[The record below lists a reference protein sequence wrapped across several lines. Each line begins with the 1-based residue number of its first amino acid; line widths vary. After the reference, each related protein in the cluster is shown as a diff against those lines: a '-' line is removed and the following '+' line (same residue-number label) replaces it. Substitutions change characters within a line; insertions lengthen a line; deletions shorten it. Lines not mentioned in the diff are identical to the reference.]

1 MLNTIQAAKPHRKI
15 MKKPRKIKP
24 EKAIAATAETKPLPS
39 TEVGELLVDKAPSD
53 APQKPWYLYLI
64 ECQDGTYYA
73 GITTNVAKR
82 YQTHVNG
89 KGAKYTRARKPKRLL
104 GAREYVNRSEAA
116 KAEWAIKQL
125 DKREKPQFLRA
136 VADEISAPF
145 MV

>member
-1 MLNTIQAAKPHRKI
+1 MVNTIQAAKPSRTI

-24 EKAIAATAETKPLPS
+24 ENVVASIAQTVPS
-39 TEVGELLVDKAPSD
+39 PATEVGERLVDKAPPD

-73 GITTNVAKR
+73 GITTDVEKR
-82 YQTHVNG
+82 YQTHVDG

-104 GAREYVNRSEAA
+104 GARKYVNRSEAA
-116 KAEWAIKQL
+116 KAEWVIKQL
-125 DKREKPQFLRA
+125 DKREKPKFLQA

-145 MV
+145 LV

>member
-1 MLNTIQAAKPHRKI
+1 

-24 EKAIAATAETKPLPS
+24 ENVVAAIAQTKPLPA
-39 TEVGELLVDKAPSD
+39 TEVGELLVDKATPD

-73 GITTNVAKR
+73 GITTDVQKR

-89 KGAKYTRARKPKRLL
+89 KGAKYTRARKPKWLL

-125 DKREKPQFLRA
+125 DKREKPEFLKA
-136 VADEISAPF
+136 VADEIGAPF
-145 MV
+145 LI

>member
-1 MLNTIQAAKPHRKI
+1 

-24 EKAIAATAETKPLPS
+24 ENTVADTAQTIPS
-39 TEVGELLVDKAPSD
+39 PATEVGELPVDEAPPG

-73 GITTNVAKR
+73 GITTDVAKR
-82 YQTHVNG
+82 YQTHVSG

-104 GAREYVNRSEAA
+104 GARVYVNRSEAA

-125 DKREKPQFLRA
+125 DKRDKPGFLQA

-145 MV
+145 LM